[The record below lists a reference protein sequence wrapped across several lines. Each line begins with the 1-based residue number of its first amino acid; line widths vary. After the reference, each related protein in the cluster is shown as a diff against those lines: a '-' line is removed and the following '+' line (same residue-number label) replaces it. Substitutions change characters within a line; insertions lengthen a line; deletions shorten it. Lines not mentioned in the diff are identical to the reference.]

1 MTRARLQL
9 LLRLL
14 RVAGTSR
21 TVAGVLG
28 LWLLVSG
35 MGDHLGLIGPN
46 GLLDLRLWISGQ
58 IVSGQDILG
67 TLCAALALYGRSEA
81 KGPLLALAKAAMPLT
96 PTAAEAAVALLES
109 PQRPAEDT
117 QTVAPAAVQP
127 AGLRP
132 TAGQLVATAGGL
144 GKSLVGGLGINP
156 GGGVGGGA

>member
-35 MGDHLGLIGPN
+35 VAGHLGLIGPN
-46 GLLDLRLWISGQ
+46 GLLDLRLWISGH

-67 TLCAALALYGRSEA
+67 TFCAALALYGRSEA
-81 KGPLLALAKAAMPLT
+81 KGPLLALAKAALPL
-96 PTAAEAAVALLES
+96 PTTTAALLES

-132 TAGQLVATAGGL
+132 TAGQLVASAGTL
-144 GKSLVGGLGINP
+144 GTHLVGGLGINP